1 MSATPEFWEKW
12 LPRAEE
18 LVRSSD
24 SVEEACRKLSKE
36 AKQEVSRH
44 ALLRAYKKYLHASPG
59 EKLGSA
65 PASLA
70 DKALE
75 QKSAKRREQ
84 RLIETQKDL
93 IGQLEEARA
102 RASFLEDISVPY
114 VPKVIRWEK
123 TSGLREGIAVALGS
137 DWHIEEVVDPVSVAG
152 KNAYNLEI
160 AEKRVKKFFH
170 YVRWLTEFYRNSHQI
185 RTLVLGLI
193 GDLIS
198 GYIHP
203 ELMETNETSPSGAV
217 LLLLQWISDGLKHL
231 LEDGK
236 LEKII
241 VVCAHGNHG
250 RTTEKR
256 RIKTGADN
264 SFEWL
269 LYNVLRAQWANEKRI
284 EWVISRSAHQYVEAY
299 GKMLHF
305 THGDEVSYGGG
316 VGGIAIPL
324 LRRVPMW
331 NSVVESAVH
340 HVGHFHQR
348 RDFGDV
354 MVNGSII
361 GYGEY
366 SLSVGGKF
374 EPPQQHFYIFD
385 AKRGKAAVAPIWVD
399 EDHFVEQEPAKAK
412 RR

>member
-1 MSATPEFWEKW
+1 MTYYPAFWKEWAT
-12 LPRAEE
+12 
-18 LVRSSD
+18 RSDAILAQSH
-24 SVEEACRKLSKE
+24 SVVEACAALSKASGRHITPDAMRGAYARHFGRAPSSLLLPE
-36 AKQEVSRH
+36 PPQSNKELASR
-44 ALLRAYKKYLHASPG
+44 
-59 EKLGSA
+59 
-65 PASLA
+65 
-70 DKALE
+70 ALE
-75 QKSAKRREQ
+75 SRVDQRERQ
-84 RLIETQKDL
+84 RLVATQKGL
-93 IGQLEEARA
+93 LEQLEEAQA
-102 RASFLEDISVPY
+102 RSRFLDAIDRPY
-114 VPKVIRWEK
+114 VPKVLRAEK

-152 KNAYNLEI
+152 KNAFNLAI
-160 AEKRVKKFFH
+160 AERRVRKFFQST
-170 YVRWLTEFYRNSHQI
+170 RWLTEFYRDSHRI
-185 RTLVLGLI
+185 NTLVLGLI

-203 ELMETNETSPSGAV
+203 ELVETNEASPVQAV
-217 LLLLQWISDGLKHL
+217 LYLMEWISDGLRHL
-231 LEDGK
+231 LEDKK
-236 LEKII
+236 LEKLI

-269 LYNVLRAQWANEKRI
+269 LYCVLKSQWAHEKRI
-284 EWVISRSAHQYVEAY
+284 EFVVSRSAHQYVDAF

-305 THGDEVSYGGG
+305 THGDEVAYGGG

-324 LRRVPMW
+324 LKRVSAW

-354 MVNGSII
+354 VVNGSII

-366 SLSVGGKF
+366 SLAVGGKF
-374 EPPQQHFYIFD
+374 EPPQQQFYVFD
-385 AKRGKAAVAPIWVD
+385 SKRGKAAVAPIWVD
-399 EDHFVEQEPAKAK
+399 DDHGGA
-412 RR
+412 R